1 MTDFL
6 KMRELIKQEER
17 YRWAV
22 EKQMARATGSAIRMS
37 KAGKS
42 RTNKVESQVEEGA
55 VELASLKSEYQ
66 EIKDELD
73 AMRDELQPYIRKLR
87 GPKHRLDKTCLRMR
101 YMQGISVRKIAFSL
115 SYSEDYIFQKMKQ
128 AEGIVCAMQRGKEAE
143 KT

>member
-22 EKQMARATGSAIRMS
+22 EKQMARATGAAIKMS

-42 RTNKVESQVEEGA
+42 RTNKVGSQVEEGA
-55 VELASLKSEYQ
+55 VELVPLKEEYA
-66 EIKDELD
+66 EIKEELD
-73 AMRDELQPYIRKLR
+73 AMRDELQQSIRKLR

-115 SYSEDYIFQKMKQ
+115 NYSEDYIFQKMKQ
-128 AEGIVCAMQRGKEAE
+128 AERIICDMQREKEAG